1 MSLERELLRPKRC
14 AGAYAH
20 AHERD
25 HERERERERERGER
39 ERKYGTVASRKRWRD
54 VRGVFENKKRYKK
67 KNVCAES
74 FCVNQRGLRPSSLK
88 IRAWE

>member
-20 AHERD
+20 AHERAHERD
-25 HERERERERERGER
+25 HERERERER

-67 KNVCAES
+67 KK
-74 FCVNQRGLRPSSLK
+74 CVQRVFV
-88 IRAWE
+88 